1 MFKLAIISSLVL
13 LSSFN
18 VYAQEKEQI
27 EVWEEPSKSFAITK
41 AIADFEA
48 INDCE
53 IKLREISSAKQ
64 LDVLKEHIKNGER
77 IPDVMVTISDKFGEA
92 QGDHLL
98 MPLDFMTIDRKD
110 YLDEA
115 VGAFTESGKI
125 YAAPRSIETLVVY
138 YNADLIQYPAET
150 LAEYEQLAKD
160 NKNNDRLS
168 LIGKFDDI
176 YYAYGFIRGNGGYV
190 FGRNPD
196 GSINVNDIG
205 LDSEGSMKGLAEL
218 TEYARNCI
226 PQDIFEKNG
235 DAIIDKLFT
244 SGRAIAVVNGPW
256 ALEKYAKAGI
266 NIGIAPLPKLK
277 NGRRLAPFFGVKGY
291 TIPAQ
296 SLHSELAQ
304 KFIQFLNRPEYAEDR
319 YFKKAELPPIKTVL
333 NESFIKY
340 DDLASTLVNEIKF
353 LEPMPNINKM
363 NVVFGDLNYALN
375 RTVLYGIP
383 YKSTFKNAKIRI
395 EQYLYQ

>member
-92 QGDHLL
+92 QEDHLL

-138 YNADLIQYPAET
+138 YNEI
-150 LAEYEQLAKD
+150 
-160 NKNNDRLS
+160 
-168 LIGKFDDI
+168 
-176 YYAYGFIRGNGGYV
+176 
-190 FGRNPD
+190 
-196 GSINVNDIG
+196 
-205 LDSEGSMKGLAEL
+205 
-218 TEYARNCI
+218 
-226 PQDIFEKNG
+226 
-235 DAIIDKLFT
+235 
-244 SGRAIAVVNGPW
+244 GRAHV
-256 ALEKYAKAGI
+256 
-266 NIGIAPLPKLK
+266 
-277 NGRRLAPFFGVKGY
+277 
-291 TIPAQ
+291 
-296 SLHSELAQ
+296 
-304 KFIQFLNRPEYAEDR
+304 
-319 YFKKAELPPIKTVL
+319 
-333 NESFIKY
+333 
-340 DDLASTLVNEIKF
+340 
-353 LEPMPNINKM
+353 
-363 NVVFGDLNYALN
+363 
-375 RTVLYGIP
+375 
-383 YKSTFKNAKIRI
+383 
-395 EQYLYQ
+395 